1 MRLENQ
7 QATSVWRVAGLLLC
21 LLAVGISIVT
31 GGVALVPAMLLL
43 ALGAYYAG
51 RTQVEAIV
59 LSEYL
64 RTVSVTRSHGF
75 TSSVRTFP
83 VQELTARYQ
92 AHGGL
97 RSGKYYTLELHYQG
111 NLVAVLD
118 PKAGY
123 YSREIELLYSAMLA
137 LHAAGQETKARS

>member
-7 QATSVWRVAGLLLC
+7 QATGVWRVAGLLLC
-21 LLAVGISIVT
+21 LLALGIVAVT
-31 GGVALVPAMLLL
+31 GGVALVPALLLL

-51 RTQVEAIV
+51 RTQVEVIV

-92 AHGGL
+92 ANGGL

-123 YSREIELLYSAMLA
+123 NSTDIESFHSAVLA
-137 LHAAGQETKARS
+137 LQATD